1 MTMQTNS
8 TSITVVPAILAQGGK
23 FVTLLVEWL
32 TDRREKRIA
41 RCQSPTYWI
50 ERDVRME
57 EARRQVNRVW
67 QS

>member
-23 FVTLLVEWL
+23 FVTLLLDWL
-32 TDRREKRIA
+32 SDQHEKRVA
-41 RCQSPTYWI
+41 RRQSPTYWT
-50 ERDVRME
+50 ERDARLE